1 MILRGKFS
9 PRRKALLALVLI
21 VLAWLGYA
29 WYANIA
35 ITQGIEQKDMDW
47 NGDGTVTRDEI
58 IESFYAVAVNDSQD
72 GNRHCRTF
80 VWRSTGEQIRGRQGV
95 HRYHATKGLAAIQ
108 HGRRAAQYFHPTDHA
123 DIKIVATAV
132 GIGTDKKTI
141 GNRNLIDQGQ
151 HTIAADAADAKAAGT
166 ETAVAGIDADTGFL
180 ADQIGQ
186 VDDLPLL
193 NLFFADQRY
202 RAGNIGDGTWMARA
216 DDNDRRQF
224 GGFRF
229 LIRFSIVL
237 LRVTGKAESQKYSRQ
252 DRQKH
257 A

>member
-80 VWRSTGEQIRGRQGV
+80 VWRSTD
-95 HRYHATKGLAAIQ
+95 
-108 HGRRAAQYFHPTDHA
+108 RRATPSSRMWARVDLARRRRAMFLF
-123 DIKIVATAV
+123 I
-132 GIGTDKKTI
+132 
-141 GNRNLIDQGQ
+141 LI
-151 HTIAADAADAKAAGT
+151 I
-166 ETAVAGIDADTGFL
+166 
-180 ADQIGQ
+180 
-186 VDDLPLL
+186 P
-193 NLFFADQRY
+193 
-202 RAGNIGDGTWMARA
+202 
-216 DDNDRRQF
+216 
-224 GGFRF
+224 
-229 LIRFSIVL
+229 
-237 LRVTGKAESQKYSRQ
+237 
-252 DRQKH
+252 
-257 A
+257 

>member
-80 VWRSTGEQIRGRQGV
+80 VWRSTCEQIRVDCR
-95 HRYHATKGLAAIQ
+95 TEFKPAA
-108 HGRRAAQYFHPTDHA
+108 AEE
-123 DIKIVATAV
+123 
-132 GIGTDKKTI
+132 KK
-141 GNRNLIDQGQ
+141 
-151 HTIAADAADAKAAGT
+151 
-166 ETAVAGIDADTGFL
+166 
-180 ADQIGQ
+180 
-186 VDDLPLL
+186 
-193 NLFFADQRY
+193 
-202 RAGNIGDGTWMARA
+202 
-216 DDNDRRQF
+216 
-224 GGFRF
+224 
-229 LIRFSIVL
+229 
-237 LRVTGKAESQKYSRQ
+237 
-252 DRQKH
+252 
-257 A
+257 